1 MTAPL
6 QPERT
11 HDDRRALL
19 FGLGTVLIWSTVAS
33 AFKIALRRLDHMQ
46 LLLVADVV
54 SVLTLLAILAFQGK
68 LGLLRTLTR
77 GELVRNAALGAL
89 NPFLYYLILFKAYAL
104 LPAQVAQPLNYTWA
118 ITLSLLSVPLLG
130 QKLTGRDLL
139 AICVSYLGV
148 VALSTQ
154 GDPSAMLRLE
164 FGNDPGTGLGIGLA
178 LVSTL
183 VWALYWIGNTR
194 IATDPVLALFLN
206 FSAALPLILGA
217 TLVFSELP
225 PLSLPGLLPGLL
237 AGAYV
242 GVFEMGVSFALWLS
256 AMRLTTSTA
265 RIGNLI
271 FLSPFLSL
279 LLIHLVLG
287 ERIHA
292 TTFAGL
298 GLILCGNLLQ
308 KRRG

>member
-1 MTAPL
+1 MTTPA
-6 QPERT
+6 RT
-11 HDDRRALL
+11 TDDRRALL

-33 AFKIALRRLDHMQ
+33 AFKIALRHLDHLQ
-46 LLLVADVV
+46 LLLVADFV
-54 SVLTLLAILAFQGK
+54 SVLTLLAILAFQGR
-68 LGLLRTLTR
+68 LGLLRRLSR
-77 GELVRNAALGAL
+77 GELLRNAALGAL

-130 QKLTGRDLL
+130 QKLSRRDLA
-139 AICVSYLGV
+139 AICISYLGV

-154 GDPSAMLRLE
+154 GDPSALLRLE
-164 FGNDPGTGLGIGLA
+164 FGSGEGLGVGLA
-178 LVSTL
+178 LVSTI
-183 VWALYWIGNTR
+183 VWALYWIDNTR
-194 IATDPVLALFLN
+194 ITTDPVLALFLN
-206 FSAALPLILGA
+206 FSAALPLILAA
-217 TLVFSELP
+217 TLTFSELP
-225 PLSLPGLLPGLL
+225 PLSPPGLM

-242 GVFEMGVSFALWLS
+242 GVFEMGISFVLWLS

-279 LLIHLVLG
+279 LLIHLILG
-287 ERIHA
+287 ETIHA
-292 TTFAGL
+292 TTFVGL